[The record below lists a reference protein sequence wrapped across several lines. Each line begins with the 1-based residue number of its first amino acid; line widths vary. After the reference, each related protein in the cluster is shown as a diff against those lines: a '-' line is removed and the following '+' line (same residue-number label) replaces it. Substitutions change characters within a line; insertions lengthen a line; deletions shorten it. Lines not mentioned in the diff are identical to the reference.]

1 MSLENV
7 CHMRWLFSLHTP
19 FSSHIFFSDTC
30 CSWHL
35 SFFWHLALI
44 KGTLTQQFRCAKQP
58 DCKTQEHHRPDV
70 TSTFDAVPLRQR
82 TKSKSS
88 SQMDPGARKERV
100 RFLKR
105 FQKISKGTLNFDQKM
120 QSAKTGAKPCQTAAL
135 RQKFK
140 CKEQAPDCQTQ
151 WYAPTRKH
159 TSNAFQCLL
168 LNQRIL
174 KLRSGWKQTQPFRQR
189 FASTELLK
197 PYPRR
202 AVYWQTND
210 VLHPLLKKVCATS
223 FKKNKCML
231 QKWDGVLFRELW
243 GGGLLRKWLVIC
255 GEVWDCCMRW
265 MMW

>member
-1 MSLENV
+1 MCV
-7 CHMRWLFSLHTP
+7 TCADCFLFTPLSLHIY
-19 FSSHIFFSDTC
+19 IFLSDTC

-44 KGTLTQQFRCAKQP
+44 KSTLTQQFRCAKQP

-100 RFLKR
+100 QFLKR